1 MSSFDLISD
10 IHLDFWVT
18 PGWNAFKQKKSLQE
32 FIQKILPPQPS
43 DVLVIAGDIG
53 HYNKQNYKLLT
64 ALKEH
69 YVYILLVAGNHDY
82 YMPSPSIRYKYGFNS
97 MNRLD
102 DMKKMIKY
110 LPNVLFLDGDV
121 VTIDGTQYGG
131 CGMWYDFQYGIQI
144 LNSNYPDLYDY
155 WKSISNDAAFTRGK
169 PRDTREMFYEEK
181 RKLARILP
189 YSDVVITHFSPDWSR
204 SPQVGKLSKA
214 TSFYYFDGAPFFP
227 LISKKIWCFGHMH
240 RRMDYVNHDCRFI
253 NASLG
258 YPQENDDQPQRALQI
273 MIPPKS

>member
-18 PGWNAFKQKKSLQE
+18 PGWNPFKQKKSLEE

-43 DVLVIAGDIG
+43 AVLVIAGDIG
-53 HYNKQNYKLLT
+53 HYNKQNYKLLK

-69 YVYILLVAGNHDY
+69 YTYILLVAGNHDY
-82 YMPSPSIRYKYGFNS
+82 YMLSPSIRYKYGFNS

-102 DMKKMIKY
+102 EMKKMIKY

-121 VTIDGTQYGG
+121 VTIDGTHYGG

-144 LNSNYPDLYDY
+144 LNSNYPEIYEH
-155 WKSISNDAAFTRGK
+155 WKSVSNDAKLTRGK
-169 PRDTREMFYEEK
+169 PRDTTQMFYEEK

-227 LISKKIWCFGHMH
+227 SISKKIWCFGHMH

-258 YPQENDDQPQRALQI
+258 YPQENDGQPERAVQI
-273 MIPPKS
+273 RIPPKS